1 MRTNQSNHDIHYS
14 VFYLLCEKG
23 HITQLLVEARN
34 GKKSALDSLYPYV
47 YKQLKQLARHHLASE
62 RHGHTLQKTALVHEL
77 YMKLIDQSEVEWQ
90 NRAHF
95 YSIASRCMQQIL
107 VDYAR
112 KKKAD
117 KRGGKHEG
125 ITLDEDRLNVDQHAE
140 EIIELNDLIEKL
152 TQLDS
157 RKSQVVIMR
166 FFGGMTIP
174 EISEVLD
181 VTTRTVDRDWAKAK
195 MWLYNELKAS

>member
-1 MRTNQSNHDIHYS
+1 
-14 VFYLLCEKG
+14 
-23 HITQLLVEARN
+23 
-34 GKKSALDSLYPYV
+34 
-47 YKQLKQLARHHLASE
+47 
-62 RHGHTLQKTALVHEL
+62 
-77 YMKLIDQSEVEWQ
+77 MKLIGQSDVNWQ

-112 KKKAD
+112 KKKAE
-117 KRGGKHEG
+117 KRGGEKQG
-125 ITLDEDRLNVDQHAE
+125 ITLDEDRLNIDQHAE
-140 EIIELNDLIEKL
+140 EILEVNDLIEKL
-152 TQLDS
+152 TQFDA
-157 RKSQVVIMR
+157 RKSKVVVMR

-174 EISEVLD
+174 EISEVLN